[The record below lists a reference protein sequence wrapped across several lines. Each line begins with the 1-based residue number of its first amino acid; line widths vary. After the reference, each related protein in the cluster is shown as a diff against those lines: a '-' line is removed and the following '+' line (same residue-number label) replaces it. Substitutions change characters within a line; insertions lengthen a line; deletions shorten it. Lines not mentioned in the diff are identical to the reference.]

1 MNPLEEKDI
10 QILKE
15 MFRESEARMENKMEA
30 RMVEMFHESE
40 ARMEAMMDRK
50 IDALRTENNEKFES
64 IDQKFDAIDKRFEAI
79 DQKFDAIDKRFEAI
93 DQKFDAIDKRFEAMD
108 KKIEDT
114 AAQVQRNTA
123 ILMDA
128 EFSRRFDLIEE
139 QLQLLMEKMTAPAR
153 VDKLEDDMTVVK
165 ASIRNLSG
173 RVQTLEEA
181 RHLQ

>member
-15 MFRESEARMENKMEA
+15 MFRESEARME
-30 RMVEMFHESE
+30 
-40 ARMEAMMDRK
+40 AMMDRK
-50 IDALRTENNEKFES
+50 IDALRTETNDKLEAMQAENNQKFES
-64 IDQKFDAIDKRFEAI
+64 
-79 DQKFDAIDKRFEAI
+79 
-93 DQKFDAIDKRFEAMD
+93 IDKRFEAMD

-123 ILMDA
+123 LLMDA

>member
-30 RMVEMFHESE
+30 RM
-40 ARMEAMMDRK
+40 EAMMDRK
-50 IDALRTENNEKFES
+50 IDALRTETNDKLEAMQAENNQKFES
-64 IDQKFDAIDKRFEAI
+64 
-79 DQKFDAIDKRFEAI
+79 
-93 DQKFDAIDKRFEAMD
+93 IDKRFEAMD

>member
-1 MNPLEEKDI
+1 MEEKDI

-30 RMVEMFHESE
+30 RMVEMFQESE

-50 IDALRTENNEKFES
+50 IDALRTETNDKLDAMQAENNQKFES
-64 IDQKFDAIDKRFEAI
+64 
-79 DQKFDAIDKRFEAI
+79 
-93 DQKFDAIDKRFEAMD
+93 IDKRFEAMD

>member
-1 MNPLEEKDI
+1 MEEKDI

-15 MFRESEARMENKMEA
+15 MFRESEARME
-30 RMVEMFHESE
+30 
-40 ARMEAMMDRK
+40 AMMDRK
-50 IDALRTENNEKFES
+50 IDALRTETNDKLEAMQAETNDKLEAMQAENNQKFES
-64 IDQKFDAIDKRFEAI
+64 
-79 DQKFDAIDKRFEAI
+79 I

>member
-50 IDALRTENNEKFES
+50 IDEKFES
-64 IDQKFDAIDKRFEAI
+64 IDQKFDAIDKRFES
-79 DQKFDAIDKRFEAI
+79 I

>member
-1 MNPLEEKDI
+1 MEEKDI

-15 MFRESEARMENKMEA
+15 MFRESEARME
-30 RMVEMFHESE
+30 

-50 IDALRTENNEKFES
+50 IDALRTETNEK
-64 IDQKFDAIDKRFEAI
+64 
-79 DQKFDAIDKRFEAI
+79 
-93 DQKFDAIDKRFEAMD
+93 FEAMD

-139 QLQLLMEKMTAPAR
+139 QLQILMEKMTAPAR

>member
-15 MFRESEARMENKMEA
+15 MFRESEARM
-30 RMVEMFHESE
+30 E

-64 IDQKFDAIDKRFEAI
+64 ID
-79 DQKFDAIDKRFEAI
+79 
-93 DQKFDAIDKRFEAMD
+93 KRFEAMD

-123 ILMDA
+123 LLMDA

-165 ASIRNLSG
+165 ASIRTLSG

>member
-30 RMVEMFHESE
+30 RMVEMFQESE

-64 IDQKFDAIDKRFEAI
+64 I

-139 QLQLLMEKMTAPAR
+139 QLQILMEKMTAPAR
-153 VDKLEDDMTVVK
+153 VDKLEDDMTAVK

>member
-15 MFRESEARMENKMEA
+15 MFHESEARM
-30 RMVEMFHESE
+30 E

-50 IDALRTENNEKFES
+50 IDALRTETNDKLEAMQAENN
-64 IDQKFDAIDKRFEAI
+64 QK
-79 DQKFDAIDKRFEAI
+79 
-93 DQKFDAIDKRFEAMD
+93 FEAMD

>member
-30 RMVEMFHESE
+30 RMVEMFQESE
-40 ARMEAMMDRK
+40 VRMEAMMDRK

-64 IDQKFDAIDKRFEAI
+64 IDQKFDAIDKRFES
-79 DQKFDAIDKRFEAI
+79 I

>member
-1 MNPLEEKDI
+1 MEEKDI

-15 MFRESEARMENKMEA
+15 MFR
-30 RMVEMFHESE
+30 ESE

-64 IDQKFDAIDKRFEAI
+64 IDQKFDAIDKRFES
-79 DQKFDAIDKRFEAI
+79 IDKRFESIDKRFESI

-123 ILMDA
+123 LLMDA

>member
-1 MNPLEEKDI
+1 MEEKDI
-10 QILKE
+10 QILK
-15 MFRESEARMENKMEA
+15 
-30 RMVEMFHESE
+30 EMFHESE

-50 IDALRTENNEKFES
+50 IDALRTETNDKLEAMQAENNQKFES
-64 IDQKFDAIDKRFEAI
+64 
-79 DQKFDAIDKRFEAI
+79 
-93 DQKFDAIDKRFEAMD
+93 IDKRFEAMD

>member
-15 MFRESEARMENKMEA
+15 MFRESEARME
-30 RMVEMFHESE
+30 
-40 ARMEAMMDRK
+40 AMMNRK

-64 IDQKFDAIDKRFEAI
+64 I

-139 QLQLLMEKMTAPAR
+139 QLQLLMEKMTAPAH

>member
-1 MNPLEEKDI
+1 MEEKDI

-15 MFRESEARMENKMEA
+15 MFR
-30 RMVEMFHESE
+30 ESE

-64 IDQKFDAIDKRFEAI
+64 IDQKFDAIDKC
-79 DQKFDAIDKRFEAI
+79 FEAI

-123 ILMDA
+123 LLMDA

-165 ASIRNLSG
+165 ASIRMNSI
-173 RVQTLEEA
+173 R
-181 RHLQ
+181 

>member
-30 RMVEMFHESE
+30 RMVKMFHESE

-50 IDALRTENNEKFES
+50 IDALRTETNDKLEAMQAENNQKFES
-64 IDQKFDAIDKRFEAI
+64 IDKRFES
-79 DQKFDAIDKRFEAI
+79 I

-123 ILMDA
+123 LLMDA

>member
-1 MNPLEEKDI
+1 MEEKDI

-15 MFRESEARMENKMEA
+15 MFRESEARME
-30 RMVEMFHESE
+30 
-40 ARMEAMMDRK
+40 AMMDRK
-50 IDALRTENNEKFES
+50 IDALRTETNEKFES
-64 IDQKFDAIDKRFEAI
+64 
-79 DQKFDAIDKRFEAI
+79 I

>member
-1 MNPLEEKDI
+1 MEEKDI

-15 MFRESEARMENKMEA
+15 MFRESEARME
-30 RMVEMFHESE
+30 

-50 IDALRTENNEKFES
+50 IDALRTETNDKLEAMQAENNPK
-64 IDQKFDAIDKRFEAI
+64 
-79 DQKFDAIDKRFEAI
+79 
-93 DQKFDAIDKRFEAMD
+93 FEAMD

-114 AAQVQRNTA
+114 AAQLQRNTA

>member
-1 MNPLEEKDI
+1 MEEKDI

-50 IDALRTENNEKFES
+50 IDALRTETNDKLEAMQAENNQKFES
-64 IDQKFDAIDKRFEAI
+64 
-79 DQKFDAIDKRFEAI
+79 
-93 DQKFDAIDKRFEAMD
+93 IDKRFEAMD

-114 AAQVQRNTA
+114 AAQVQHNTA

>member
-1 MNPLEEKDI
+1 MEEKDI

-30 RMVEMFHESE
+30 RMVEMFQESE

-50 IDALRTENNEKFES
+50 IDALRTETNDKLDAMQAENNQKFES
-64 IDQKFDAIDKRFEAI
+64 
-79 DQKFDAIDKRFEAI
+79 
-93 DQKFDAIDKRFEAMD
+93 IDKRFEAMD

-114 AAQVQRNTA
+114 AAQVQHNTA

>member
-1 MNPLEEKDI
+1 
-10 QILKE
+10 

-30 RMVEMFHESE
+30 RMVEMFQESE

-64 IDQKFDAIDKRFEAI
+64 I

-139 QLQLLMEKMTAPAR
+139 QLQILMEKMTAPAR

>member
-15 MFRESEARMENKMEA
+15 MFRESEARME
-30 RMVEMFHESE
+30 
-40 ARMEAMMDRK
+40 AMMDRK
-50 IDALRTENNEKFES
+50 IDALRTETNDKLEAMQAENNQKFES
-64 IDQKFDAIDKRFEAI
+64 
-79 DQKFDAIDKRFEAI
+79 IDKRFEAI

-123 ILMDA
+123 LLMDA

>member
-1 MNPLEEKDI
+1 MEEKDI

-30 RMVEMFHESE
+30 RMVEMFQESE

-64 IDQKFDAIDKRFEAI
+64 IDQKFDAIDKRFES
-79 DQKFDAIDKRFEAI
+79 I

>member
-1 MNPLEEKDI
+1 MEEKDI
-10 QILKE
+10 QILKK

-50 IDALRTENNEKFES
+50 IDALRTETNDKLEAMQAENNQKFES
-64 IDQKFDAIDKRFEAI
+64 
-79 DQKFDAIDKRFEAI
+79 
-93 DQKFDAIDKRFEAMD
+93 IDKRFEAMD

-123 ILMDA
+123 LLMDA

>member
-1 MNPLEEKDI
+1 MEEKDI

-15 MFRESEARMENKMEA
+15 MFR
-30 RMVEMFHESE
+30 ESE

-64 IDQKFDAIDKRFEAI
+64 
-79 DQKFDAIDKRFEAI
+79 I

-128 EFSRRFDLIEE
+128 EFSRRFGLIEE

>member
-30 RMVEMFHESE
+30 RMVEMFQESE

-50 IDALRTENNEKFES
+50 IDALRTETNEKFES
-64 IDQKFDAIDKRFEAI
+64 
-79 DQKFDAIDKRFEAI
+79 I

>member
-30 RMVEMFHESE
+30 RMAEMFHESE

-50 IDALRTENNEKFES
+50 IDALRTETNDKLEAMQAENN
-64 IDQKFDAIDKRFEAI
+64 QK
-79 DQKFDAIDKRFEAI
+79 
-93 DQKFDAIDKRFEAMD
+93 FEAMD

-153 VDKLEDDMTVVK
+153 VDKLEDDMTVV
-165 ASIRNLSG
+165 
-173 RVQTLEEA
+173 
-181 RHLQ
+181 

>member
-1 MNPLEEKDI
+1 MEEKDI

-50 IDALRTENNEKFES
+50 IDALRTETNDKLEAMQAENNQKFES
-64 IDQKFDAIDKRFEAI
+64 
-79 DQKFDAIDKRFEAI
+79 
-93 DQKFDAIDKRFEAMD
+93 IDKRFEAMD

-165 ASIRNLSG
+165 AGIRNLSG

>member
-15 MFRESEARMENKMEA
+15 MFRESEARME
-30 RMVEMFHESE
+30 
-40 ARMEAMMDRK
+40 AMMDRK
-50 IDALRTENNEKFES
+50 IDALRTENNEQFES
-64 IDQKFDAIDKRFEAI
+64 IDQKFDAIDKRFES
-79 DQKFDAIDKRFEAI
+79 I

>member
-1 MNPLEEKDI
+1 MEEKDI

-50 IDALRTENNEKFES
+50 IDALRTETNDKLEAMQAENNQKFES
-64 IDQKFDAIDKRFEAI
+64 
-79 DQKFDAIDKRFEAI
+79 I

>member
-1 MNPLEEKDI
+1 MEEKDI

-30 RMVEMFHESE
+30 RMVEMFQESE

-50 IDALRTENNEKFES
+50 IDALRTENNEKFE
-64 IDQKFDAIDKRFEAI
+64 
-79 DQKFDAIDKRFEAI
+79 
-93 DQKFDAIDKRFEAMD
+93 AMD

-123 ILMDA
+123 LLMDA

>member
-30 RMVEMFHESE
+30 RMVEMFQESE

-50 IDALRTENNEKFES
+50 IDALRTETNDKLEAMQAENNQKFES
-64 IDQKFDAIDKRFEAI
+64 
-79 DQKFDAIDKRFEAI
+79 
-93 DQKFDAIDKRFEAMD
+93 IDKRFEAMD

>member
-1 MNPLEEKDI
+1 MEEKDI

-50 IDALRTENNEKFES
+50 IDALRTETNDKLEAMQAENNQKFES
-64 IDQKFDAIDKRFEAI
+64 IDKRFES
-79 DQKFDAIDKRFEAI
+79 I

-114 AAQVQRNTA
+114 ATQVQRNTA
-123 ILMDA
+123 LLMDA

>member
-30 RMVEMFHESE
+30 RMVEMFQESE

-50 IDALRTENNEKFES
+50 IDALRTETNDKLDAMQAENNQKFES
-64 IDQKFDAIDKRFEAI
+64 
-79 DQKFDAIDKRFEAI
+79 
-93 DQKFDAIDKRFEAMD
+93 IDKRFEAMD

-153 VDKLEDDMTVVK
+153 VYKLEDDMTVVK

>member
-15 MFRESEARMENKMEA
+15 MFR
-30 RMVEMFHESE
+30 ESE

-64 IDQKFDAIDKRFEAI
+64 IDQKFDAIDKRFES
-79 DQKFDAIDKRFEAI
+79 I

-139 QLQLLMEKMTAPAR
+139 QLQLLMEKMTAPAC

>member
-15 MFRESEARMENKMEA
+15 MFRESEARME
-30 RMVEMFHESE
+30 
-40 ARMEAMMDRK
+40 AMMDRK
-50 IDALRTENNEKFES
+50 IDALRTETNEKFES
-64 IDQKFDAIDKRFEAI
+64 IDQKFDAIDKRFES
-79 DQKFDAIDKRFEAI
+79 I

>member
-1 MNPLEEKDI
+1 MEEKDI

-30 RMVEMFHESE
+30 RMVEMFQESE

-50 IDALRTENNEKFES
+50 IDALRTETNDKLNAMQAENNQKFES
-64 IDQKFDAIDKRFEAI
+64 
-79 DQKFDAIDKRFEAI
+79 I

>member
-1 MNPLEEKDI
+1 MEEKDI

-15 MFRESEARMENKMEA
+15 MFRESEARM
-30 RMVEMFHESE
+30 VEMFQESE

-50 IDALRTENNEKFES
+50 IDALRTETNDKLDAMQAENNQKFES
-64 IDQKFDAIDKRFEAI
+64 
-79 DQKFDAIDKRFEAI
+79 
-93 DQKFDAIDKRFEAMD
+93 IDKRFEAMD

>member
-30 RMVEMFHESE
+30 RMVEMFQESE

-64 IDQKFDAIDKRFEAI
+64 I

>member
-1 MNPLEEKDI
+1 MNSLEEKDI

-50 IDALRTENNEKFES
+50 IDALRTETNDKLDAMQAENNQKFES
-64 IDQKFDAIDKRFEAI
+64 IDKRFES
-79 DQKFDAIDKRFEAI
+79 I

>member
-30 RMVEMFHESE
+30 RMVEMFQESE

-50 IDALRTENNEKFES
+50 IDALRTENNAKFES
-64 IDQKFDAIDKRFEAI
+64 V

-139 QLQLLMEKMTAPAR
+139 QLQILMEKMTAPAR